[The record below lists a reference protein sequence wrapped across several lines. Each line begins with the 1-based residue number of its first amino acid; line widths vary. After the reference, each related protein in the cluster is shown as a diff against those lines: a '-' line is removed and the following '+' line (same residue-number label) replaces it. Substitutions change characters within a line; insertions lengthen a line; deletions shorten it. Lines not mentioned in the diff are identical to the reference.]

1 MMNGRYLAAA
11 AAALCMAAPLAA
23 QERVS
28 QRVAAQGSGPVEI
41 SNTAGSVSVT
51 AWDRDEVEVTGT
63 LGRGTERLQ
72 LDNEAGRTVVRVVLP
87 RYGRSEG
94 SEIQVRVPARR
105 DVVVRT
111 VSADAEVRGVT
122 AFVDVRTVSGEVRV
136 DGQPREVS
144 ASSRSGSVT
153 VSATTARVKA
163 ESVSGEV
170 RVAGDVRDRVEASTV
185 SGDLS
190 VEARTP
196 EAHVETVSGDVVIGA
211 LSGRA
216 EVNTV
221 SGDVRLAGHR
231 IQADVRSVS
240 GDVSIEGD
248 LDGQAA
254 TQINT
259 HSGDVRLSLARG
271 AGAEL
276 DFSSFSGDVDG
287 DVPGGMRMTRSG
299 AHEQHFVVGRG
310 GARVVVHTFSGDL
323 AVQGS

>member
-1 MMNGRYLAAA
+1 MNGRQLAAA

-23 QERVS
+23 QQHLN
-28 QRVAAQGSGPVEI
+28 QRVAAGAGPVEI
-41 SNTAGSVSVT
+41 SNTAGSVRVS

-63 LGRGTERLQ
+63 LGRGAERLE
-72 LDNEAGRTVVRVVLP
+72 LGNEAGRTVVRVVLP
-87 RYGRSEG
+87 RWGSSDG
-94 SEIQVRVPARR
+94 SELEVRVPARK
-105 DVVVRT
+105 DVLVRT
-111 VSADAEVRGVT
+111 VSADAEVHGVS
-122 AFVDVRTVSGEVRV
+122 ALVDVRTVSGEVRV
-136 DGQPREVS
+136 DGSPREVA

-153 VSATTARVKA
+153 VNATTARVKA

-170 RVAGDVRDRVEASTV
+170 SVRGEVRERVEAATV

-196 EAHVETVSGDVVIGA
+196 EAHVETVSGDVTVGA

-221 SGDVRLAGHR
+221 SGDVHLAGQR
-231 IQADVRSVS
+231 LQADVRSVS
-240 GDVSIEGD
+240 GDVTLEGD
-248 LDGQAA
+248 LDAQSA

-259 HSGDVRLSLARG
+259 HSGDVRLQLARG
-271 AGAEL
+271 GGAEL
-276 DFSSFSGDVDG
+276 DFTSFSGDVEG

-299 AHEQHFVVGRG
+299 NDRHFVIGRG

-323 AVQGS
+323 SVAER